1 VGGGRVRAM
10 FSDAPGPR
18 VFFLPPGAAFA
29 RGFAEGLR
37 ARLAGAPPEAMAR
50 VRVYLNARRTARAV
64 EAALEAAGPGTWL
77 PELRLVG
84 ALEAEARA
92 AGLAPAPP
100 RLRRDFAL
108 LRLTEAFLA
117 RETGFG
123 PAASA
128 PGLATSLRA
137 LLDELQAG
145 GVTAAELRALDLAE
159 HAEHWRR
166 AADFLAI
173 LAEHWPRHLAEAEG
187 GAPDPE
193 TRRRAAVRATAEAWA
208 ARPPATPVLAAG
220 STGST
225 PATAELLSAVARLP
239 QGAVVLPG
247 WDPEMPDEVW
257 EALAAGERPEHPH
270 HHLVRLVAGLGLG
283 PRDPAPWL
291 AEPAPSPARL
301 ALTTQALRP
310 APVTDAWAAA
320 LPALAAGAEAATAD
334 LTWMEAASPREEA
347 AAIAALL
354 AEAAHGPDGV
364 AALVTPDRALS
375 RRVASELSR
384 WGIVADDS
392 AGTPLSLTP
401 PGVALGLL
409 AGSVGRPLE
418 TRVLAAL
425 LRHPLIGG
433 RDAARKRHV
442 RMARALERR
451 ALRGGPAEIDWAR
464 LWAAARPSDDPER
477 ERGRPPAPEG
487 FGDWFAWLRGALAP
501 LAAPAGDAAEA
512 ARRHRTAAE
521 ALSRGP
527 GLDAGPGGS
536 EAEGDAGDAA
546 PDDAATA
553 GGRGAGVA
561 EGRGRAG
568 AEPDGAAPAGEAG
581 RAREEAGAPGAGAAP
596 GEDAATPPLWEKEA
610 GRSALAF
617 AEAFLEAAEAA
628 PGAGASV
635 GYGALWGAFAAGE
648 SVTEPAPEAS
658 SRVKL
663 LGTLEARAETADL
676 VILGGLNEGVWP
688 PAPGPDPWLGR
699 ELRARLG
706 LASPQARTGLSAHD
720 FLQAANAPRVVL
732 SRAVRDDAG
741 PTVAS
746 RWLARLEALLKG
758 ADRASGFDPERGA
771 GRLAEVRRRGAAV
784 LRAVDGLDFVA
795 DDDPRRAPAARP
807 EPRPPLAA
815 RPRRF
820 SVTEIETLVRDPY
833 AVYAKRVLDLA
844 RLDPLGR
851 DPDARDRGTILH
863 AALERFGRATRDWPD
878 AAPPERLAEA
888 LVEAAEAALAERAP
902 WPAERRLWLARFRR
916 AADWFAEAEA
926 ARRAA
931 GGRILA
937 LETKGRVEVAAPAGP
952 VTLRARADRLDRA
965 PGGALAIYDY
975 KTGAPPTAK
984 QIRAFSRQ
992 LLLEGLIAEAGGFEG
1007 IEAAPVAG
1015 LEYVGVTGS
1024 GEGGKAQAVDLSE
1037 VSVAETRAEL
1047 ARLLADYDCEATPY
1061 RSRIRPQFIA
1071 FAGDYDRLA
1080 RRGEWPESG
1089 ETGE

>member
-1 VGGGRVRAM
+1 M

-37 ARLAGAPPEAMAR
+37 ARLAGAPPEALAR
-50 VRVYLNARRTARAV
+50 VRIYLNARRTARAV
-64 EAALEAAGPGTWL
+64 EATLEAAGPATWL
-77 PELRLVG
+77 PEVRLFG

-92 AGLAPAPP
+92 AGLPAAPS

-128 PGLATSLRA
+128 PGLATSLRT

-247 WDPEMPDEVW
+247 WDPEMPAEVW
-257 EALAAGERPEHPH
+257 ETLAAGERPEHPH
-270 HHLVRLVAGLGLG
+270 HHLVRLVAGLGPG

-334 LTWMEAASPREEA
+334 LTWTEAASPREEA

-354 AEAAHGPDGV
+354 AEAAHRPEGV
-364 AALVTPDRALS
+364 AALVTPDRALA

-384 WGIVADDS
+384 WGIVPDDS

-433 RDAARKRHV
+433 RGEARKRHV

-451 ALRGGPAEIDWAR
+451 ALRGGPAEIDWER
-464 LWAAARPSDDPER
+464 LRAAARPSDDPER

-512 ARRHRTAAE
+512 ARRHRAAAE

-527 GLDAGPGGS
+527 DPGAAPGGS
-536 EAEGDAGDAA
+536 ETEGDGGPAAAG
-546 PDDAATA
+546 P
-553 GGRGAGVA
+553 
-561 EGRGRAG
+561 E
-568 AEPDGAAPAGEAG
+568 GAAPSGEAG
-581 RAREEAGAPGAGAAP
+581 RAPVDAGAATDAAV
-596 GEDAATPPLWEKEA
+596 ERAATPPLWEKEA
-610 GRSALAF
+610 GRRALAF

-635 GYGALWGAFAAGE
+635 GYGTLWGAFAAGE

-706 LASPQARTGLSAHD
+706 LAPPEARTGLSAHD

-732 SRAVRDDAG
+732 TRAVRDDAG

-758 ADRASGFDPERGA
+758 ADRAAGFDPERGE
-771 GRLAEVRRRGAAV
+771 GRLAAVRRRGAAV
-784 LRAVDGLDFVA
+784 LRAVEDLDFVA

-833 AVYAKRVLDLA
+833 AVYARRVLDLA

-863 AALERFGRATRDWPD
+863 AALERFGRATRDWPES
-878 AAPPERLAEA
+878 APPARLAEA

-937 LETKGRVEVAAPAGP
+937 LETRGRVEVAAPEGP
-952 VTLRARADRLDRA
+952 VTLRARADRLDRL

-975 KTGAPPTAK
+975 KTGAPPTAR

-1007 IEAAPVAG
+1007 IEAATVAE

-1047 ARLLADYDCEATPY
+1047 ARLLADYDREATPY

-1080 RRGEWPESG
+1080 RRGEWPE
-1089 ETGE
+1089 TGEAGE